1 MAAPTDMIKT
11 DSLIPTVQHKKEF
24 FSLDAPHSG
33 LCGQIT
39 VNW

>member
-24 FSLDAPHSG
+24 SSLIHPIADYVG
-33 LCGQIT
+33 RTL
-39 VNW
+39 